1 MTDSVECVW
10 ANIKSG
16 SGKKKK
22 KKYKNENEKEKL
34 QNRLL
39 K

>member
-22 KKYKNENEKEKL
+22 KSTKMKMKKKSYKTGF
-34 QNRLL
+34 
-39 K
+39 

>member
-22 KKYKNENEKEKL
+22 STKMKMKKKSYKTGF
-34 QNRLL
+34 
-39 K
+39 

>member
-22 KKYKNENEKEKL
+22 KYKNENEKEKL